1 MALAT
6 AKHGVVT
13 VIVGLAA
20 IHGQGDI
27 PPLQIQD
34 TFSDQ
39 CAYFAMANVSFEQT
53 KNCNRFTSAAS
64 LKPL

>member
-1 MALAT
+1 MALDT

-39 CAYFAMANVSFEQT
+39 CAYFAMANVSSRQLPRT
-53 KNCNRFTSAAS
+53 ATDCAAS